1 MIKYVK
7 FFSFIFGL
15 MLITPLVFSSSGFR
29 CIDPVSVYYTA
40 CSAPQGILT
49 EVAYTRAQ
57 TGQRK
62 FAKPWNIKN
71 NNGTWY

>member
-1 MIKYVK
+1 
-7 FFSFIFGL
+7 

-62 FAKPWNIKN
+62 FAKP
-71 NNGTWY
+71 